1 MIWTTLETMAIKQPK
16 LTELQRRFVLEYVE
30 DFNGKEAA
38 IRAGYSPKSAKAQA
52 SALLANPIIQT
63 ELTKAREAITER
75 VTVTVQDIVAEL
87 ARVAFFD
94 VRTLFDEAG
103 NLKPVSEL
111 DDNAARALAG
121 IDVVNERRETD
132 DDVSVHEYTKRI
144 KVADKLKALEMLGK
158 YLGMFTDTTNV
169 NQTNVTVQFFW
180 PENGRDVPKV
190 IDASPS

>member
-1 MIWTTLETMAIKQPK
+1 MKPPK
-16 LTELQRRFVLEYVE
+16 LNDRQRRFVLEYVE

-38 IRAGYSPKSAKAQA
+38 IRAGYSERSAKARA
-52 SALLANPIIQT
+52 SILLADPVIQT
-63 ELTKAREAITER
+63 ELAKAREAIAER
-75 VTVTVQDIVAEL
+75 VTVTVQDIVTEL

-94 VRTLFDEAG
+94 IRTLFDENG
-103 NLKPVSEL
+103 NLKPVAEL

-121 IDVVNERRETD
+121 IDIVNEKRETD
-132 DDVSVHEYTKRI
+132 DDISVHEYTKRI

-158 YLGMFTDTTNV
+158 YLGMFTETTNV
-169 NQTNVTVQFFW
+169 NQTNVAVQFFW